1 MSTYYVPD
9 IGVGVGDSAMN
20 KIDNDPLSHG
30 AGILVEQLVNTF
42 MNNFR
47 EREGAV
53 EPTKWGGVKAK
64 GVGSL
69 GGWSRWVFWSRT
81 FWS

>member
-30 AGILVEQLVNTF
+30 AGILVEQLGKHVY
-42 MNNFR
+42 
-47 EREGAV
+47 E
-53 EPTKWGGVKAK
+53 
-64 GVGSL
+64 
-69 GGWSRWVFWSRT
+69 
-81 FWS
+81 